1 MARAFSAG
9 VSRSSSFNGDSS
21 SRGLASWGTSING
34 VSLSASAEWQMGG
47 RQQQDNA
54 VYLNLS
60 LPLGESRR
68 VRAWVR
74 NSGVSIARGWA

>member
-21 SRGLASWGTSING
+21 SRAGLLGHQYQR